1 MTEKELSR
9 QITRY
14 ISGELDDREE
24 DLLWE
29 QFLLNEENYRLFE
42 TELNLTDLYR
52 NKKFRVDES
61 NNDNILNSPVKR
73 YAAWTASIAA
83 LILITSMLYIF
94 PFRSNDQLA
103 SYALPEIEI
112 TQMLGSEIFR
122 DDSPDASQLD
132 QQMNRSLSLALSG
145 NREEAT
151 EILNNLTS
159 ESLTSIQKIRVYYNL
174 GIMAYNDGDYQL
186 SLNNFSELNNQPAAL
201 KPDYVEENTRWY
213 IANIYLKQD
222 NAEEAKQ
229 LLNRIASESGS
240 HSDRAEALLNSLVN

>member
-14 ISGELDDREE
+14 INGDLDDLEE

-42 TELNLTDLYR
+42 TELNLADLYR
-52 NKKFRVDES
+52 HKKFRVDES
-61 NNDNILNSPVKR
+61 NNNNVLNSPVKR

-83 LILITSMLYIF
+83 LILITSMLYVF
-94 PFRSNDQLA
+94 SFRSSDKLA
-103 SYALPEIEI
+103 SYALSEIEL
-112 TQMLGSEIFR
+112 TQMLGSEIYR

-132 QQMNRSLSLALSG
+132 QQINQSLSLALSG

-151 EILNNLTS
+151 EILNNITT
-159 ESLTSIQKIRVYYNL
+159 ESLTGIQKIRVYYNL
-174 GIMAYNDGDYQL
+174 GILAYNDGDYRL
-186 SLNNFSELNNQPAAL
+186 SLNNFSELSNQPAAL
-201 KPDYVEENTRWY
+201 KPDYVMENTRWY

-222 NAEEAKQ
+222 DAKEAKK

-240 HSDRAEALLNSLVN
+240 YSDRAEALLSSIVN